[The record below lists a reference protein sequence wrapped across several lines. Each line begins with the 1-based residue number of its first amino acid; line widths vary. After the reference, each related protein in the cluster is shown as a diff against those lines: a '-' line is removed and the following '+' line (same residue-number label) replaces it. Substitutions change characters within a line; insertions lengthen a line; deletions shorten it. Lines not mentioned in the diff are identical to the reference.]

1 MKVLKFGGTSVGSSK
16 NISKV
21 IKIVKQES
29 TSENIVVVVSAVG
42 GITDKLLNAA
52 DKAIDKDL
60 SYKEDFEALRLKHIE
75 VIDGL
80 LNGEVHETTTD
91 IVLEHLSRLEKLL
104 DGVYLINELSP
115 KTTDKLLSFGELIS
129 SLIIYEAIKAKGVN
143 VQLKNSQNLIVTDSN
158 FTNAAVNFE
167 ETNANITTYFENNQK
182 MVTVLPGFI
191 SKSENDE
198 ITTLGRGGSD
208 YTAAII
214 AAALNASVLQIWTDV
229 SGMFTTNPKMVK
241 HAKPI
246 NKLSYLEAIE
256 LSHFGAKVLYP
267 PTVQPVLRKDI
278 PLLIKNTLAPEDPGT
293 LITKIVENGSQFPIK
308 GISNINNISLL
319 TLQGNGMVGIP
330 GFSKRLFETLAHSK
344 INVIIITQA
353 SSEHSICI
361 GISDKDAIA
370 AKAVIDKEFENEIS
384 LFKIDPL
391 VIEPNLSIVAV
402 VGDKMKSHQGISGKM
417 FSTLGKNNVN
427 IRAIAQGASERN
439 ITAVI
444 SEFDVKKAL
453 NALHEQFF
461 EEQTKQMNLFISG
474 VGNVGKS
481 LLDQIKQQKKYIKST
496 FNINLK
502 VVALSNSKTMVFD
515 DNGLNLT
522 NWESLLKD
530 GQPTEP
536 MAFFEASKKLNL
548 RNSVFIDITANEA
561 VSQTYAHYLK
571 HSIAVV
577 ACNKI
582 ACSSGI
588 ENYKE
593 LKQISYKYNVPFL
606 FETNVGAGLPVIDT
620 LKNLIMSG
628 DRITSINAVLS
639 GSLNFIFNN
648 FNKNTTFHDV
658 VKQAQAEGYTE
669 PDPRID
675 LSGVD
680 VARKLLILARESGEM
695 LEMDAIENE
704 AFLPKECMEANSVD
718 AFYETL
724 KTNEVVFQKLVQSA
738 EANNCQLKYVAEF
751 KDGASSV
758 GLKEIPVGHP
768 FYNLEGKDNIVM
780 FYTNRY
786 SDQPMIIKG
795 AGAGSEV
802 TASGLFA
809 DIIRIS
815 NTH

>member
-1 MKVLKFGGTSVGSSK
+1 
-16 NISKV
+16 
-21 IKIVKQES
+21 
-29 TSENIVVVVSAVG
+29 
-42 GITDKLLNAA
+42 
-52 DKAIDKDL
+52 
-60 SYKEDFEALRLKHIE
+60 
-75 VIDGL
+75 
-80 LNGEVHETTTD
+80 
-91 IVLEHLSRLEKLL
+91 
-104 DGVYLINELSP
+104 
-115 KTTDKLLSFGELIS
+115 
-129 SLIIYEAIKAKGVN
+129 
-143 VQLKNSQNLIVTDSN
+143 
-158 FTNAAVNFE
+158 
-167 ETNANITTYFENNQK
+167 
-182 MVTVLPGFI
+182 
-191 SKSENDE
+191 
-198 ITTLGRGGSD
+198 
-208 YTAAII
+208 
-214 AAALNASVLQIWTDV
+214 
-229 SGMFTTNPKMVK
+229 
-241 HAKPI
+241 
-246 NKLSYLEAIE
+246 
-256 LSHFGAKVLYP
+256 
-267 PTVQPVLRKDI
+267 
-278 PLLIKNTLAPEDPGT
+278 
-293 LITKIVENGSQFPIK
+293 
-308 GISNINNISLL
+308 
-319 TLQGNGMVGIP
+319 MVGIP

-502 VVALSNSKTMVFD
+502 VVAMSNSKTMVFD

-561 VSQTYAHYLK
+561 VSKTYAHYLK

-593 LKQISYKYNVPFL
+593 LKQLSHKYNVPFL

-724 KTNEVVFQKLVQSA
+724 KTNEAVFQKLVQSA